1 MPTRRLAHFLRA
13 RHDAACLARD
23 LRVWETPDVV
33 TWPEMLR
40 RQFDS
45 DRAAGRTTARWLDA
59 GHGLIVWEQIVRRD
73 VDLRSVLLPSGLGTS
88 AQQSWELLHAYRI
101 PVRVLHEDAS
111 PEVQSFGRWAVE
123 FGRWLEQGGWLDP
136 AQASLTDRKSVV

>member
-33 TWPEMLR
+33 TSPEMLVATSTATG
-40 RQFDS
+40 Q
-45 DRAAGRTTARWLDA
+45 RATTARWLDP

-101 PVRVLHEDAS
+101 PVRVLHEDA
-111 PEVQSFGRWAVE
+111 A
-123 FGRWLEQGGWLDP
+123 
-136 AQASLTDRKSVV
+136 RKSSHSAAGRSNSAVGWSRAAGSTPPRLR